1 MKLLPTVNGITLI
14 DDYAHHPTEIK
25 TTLAAARSRYQHNR
39 IWAIWQPH
47 TYSRTRLLEKDFINA
62 FSDADEVIVT
72 EIYASR
78 EKKEEYSSNQLVRQM
93 NQENTHFIPEL
104 ATVINTLQ
112 KELRP
117 GDVVIVLSAG
127 DANLVNKALA
137 DSLPER
143 KN

>member
-1 MKLLPTVNGITLI
+1 
-14 DDYAHHPTEIK
+14 
-25 TTLAAARSRYQHNR
+25 
-39 IWAIWQPH
+39 
-47 TYSRTRLLEKDFINA
+47 
-62 FSDADEVIVT
+62 
-72 EIYASR
+72 
-78 EKKEEYSSNQLVRQM
+78 M

-127 DANLVNKALA
+127 DANLVTKVLA
-137 DSLPER
+137 ELLPER